1 MPQQVSNL
9 QSINGLCVPK
19 QSSACSPTTGTR
31 EPVVN
36 HFCCLQR
43 RGSSRVSKVVKEKF
57 TSLGKGPTVSF
68 WICSSG
74 LHFQSESLSKYAWGA
89 VEVQCIEVAVQVKE
103 KIYGNFQCQYEVTPH
118 QGRVPAAPPHHPSVL
133 AHPCNP
139 TPGQF
144 QKQIRHGSLTNEEA
158 HRSRLVHSQEHLVAF
173 PRVALQA
180 QAQTKS

>member
-43 RGSSRVSKVVKEKF
+43 RGSLEGSEREIHVV
-57 TSLGKGPTVSF
+57 GKGADSQFSDLFEWAAFPIGKPVKVCVECGRSAMHRSCGTSQREDLWKFPVSR
-68 WICSSG
+68 G
-74 LHFQSESLSKYAWGA
+74 
-89 VEVQCIEVAVQVKE
+89 
-103 KIYGNFQCQYEVTPH
+103 VTPH
-118 QGRVPAAPPHHPSVL
+118 QGRVLAAPPHHPSVL

>member
-68 WICSSG
+68 RICSSG
-74 LHFQSESLSKYAWGA
+74 VHFQSESLSKYAWGA

-103 KIYGNFQCQYEVTPH
+103 KIYGNFQCQYEGGVLHLIRGGFQQHPH
-118 QGRVPAAPPHHPSVL
+118 TIRRFLPIPVIQLRVSSRSKSDTVHLRMRRPTAPAWSTL
-133 AHPCNP
+133 
-139 TPGQF
+139 
-144 QKQIRHGSLTNEEA
+144 
-158 HRSRLVHSQEHLVAF
+158 
-173 PRVALQA
+173 
-180 QAQTKS
+180 KSIS